1 ARLAVPLV
9 AVPVLLVP
17 WTLRLLD
24 RPTLLFAEAG
34 LVDPELV
41 DASVPG
47 WMIAL
52 GHPGGPG
59 TAPFWMYAP
68 VVLAALAALVRRDRM
83 WGVAVAWLATGCG
96 VLLGVVQSRVEVDVP
111 WLSGSAP
118 AWAGFAAGLAPAR
131 LIAAAT
137 HGADGVVARFTQMSF
152 SWRQPVA
159 GLLAVVVAVT
169 PVVAAGWWLLRAADG
184 PLERQTAAVLPEY
197 VVREHRTGARPYS
210 LVLGR

>member
-1 ARLAVPLV
+1 AAGGGVRLAVV
-9 AVPVLLVP
+9 ESRV
-17 WTLRLLD
+17 
-24 RPTLLFAEAG
+24 
-34 LVDPELV
+34 
-41 DASVPG
+41 
-47 WMIAL
+47 
-52 GHPGGPG
+52 
-59 TAPFWMYAP
+59 
-68 VVLAALAALVRRDRM
+68 
-83 WGVAVAWLATGCG
+83 GVAVRWLAGA
-96 VLLGVVQSRVEVDVP
+96 
-111 WLSGSAP
+111 AP
-118 AWAGFAAGLAPAR
+118 AGAGFAAGLAAAG

-210 LVLGR
+210 LVLGREDEQAVRYTLVRDVGPRLGDAEAQVA